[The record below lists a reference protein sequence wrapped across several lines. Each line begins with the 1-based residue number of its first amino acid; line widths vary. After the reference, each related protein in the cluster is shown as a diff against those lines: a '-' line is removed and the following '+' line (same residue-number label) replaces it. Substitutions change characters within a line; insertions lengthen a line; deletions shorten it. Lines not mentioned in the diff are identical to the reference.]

1 MATEENAR
9 GAEILQAGRDF
20 DWNLLHTFVAL
31 AEARSV
37 TAAAERL
44 GRKQPSVS
52 NALRRLE
59 EQLGKRLIERSPSS
73 FRLTE
78 AGRLLYREA
87 IDIYGSVV
95 RLKTLMRDVTD
106 EVRGHVRIAMVT
118 HAVSPLF
125 DDWLLAFHKTH
136 PMATLTLD
144 VMASI
149 AAVGEVMARRASLG
163 ICMVHEQNPKLEYRC
178 LYREY
183 FGLFCGPGHPLYG
196 RKGLA
201 KSDLRGHSSISFP
214 TDSLNDV
221 LRPVAL
227 LRAEAGLDQRIVG
240 RSTHL
245 EEVRR
250 MTIAGLGIGAL
261 PVHVVAR
268 DVADGLLWR
277 LPPYEDPPELE
288 VFLTWNPAA
297 RTNRA
302 EQAFLAG
309 LVERIEQTP
318 IERRTYR

>member
-1 MATEENAR
+1 MKRDQEPGEQGGVP
-9 GAEILQAGRDF
+9 GARDF
-20 DWNLLHTFVAL
+20 DWNLLHTFVVL
-31 AEARSV
+31 AEAGSV

-59 EQLGKRLIERSPSS
+59 EQLGKRLIERSPGS
-73 FRLTE
+73 FYLTD
-78 AGRLLYREA
+78 AGELLYREA
-87 IDIYGSVV
+87 IDIYGSVL

-125 DDWLLAFHKTH
+125 DDWLSDFHKTH
-136 PMATLTLD
+136 PRATLTLD

-149 AAVGEVMARRASLG
+149 AAQGEVLARRASLAV
-163 ICMVHEQNPKLEYRC
+163 CMVHERSPKLEYRC
-178 LYREY
+178 LYREF

-196 RKGLA
+196 REGLTKA
-201 KSDLRGHSSISFP
+201 DLRGHSSISFP
-214 TDSLNDV
+214 TDRLNDV
-221 LRPVAL
+221 LRPIAL
-227 LRAEAGLDQRIVG
+227 IRAEAGLDQEIVG

-250 MTIAGLGIGAL
+250 MTVAGLGIAAL

-268 DVADGLLWR
+268 DLADGLLWR
-277 LPPYEDPPELE
+277 LPPYEDPPAVD
-288 VFLTWNPAA
+288 VFLAWNPAA

-302 EQAFLAG
+302 EAAFLEG
-309 LVERIEQTP
+309 LVARIDSTP
-318 IERRTYR
+318 LDARTYR